1 MRTAYIRTSTGG
13 QDGQGQRESINEYCA
28 RKGLKIDKWEHE
40 QTSSRTPRKQRRITK
55 IIENM
60 KAGDEIITTEI
71 TRLGRSSVSE
81 LYAIIENLREK
92 GGSLRVINNDLRITA
107 GSMDIKTEAIL
118 NALSIA
124 GRIERDMISERTKN
138 ALQARKAEGVKLG
151 RPAGHSKLDSQ
162 KDEIIEYMKK
172 GINLTAISKLVNC
185 TTATLYTWLKN
196 NNIDRRKL
204 YKG

>member
-13 QDGQGQRESINEYCA
+13 QDGSGQREKINEYCA
-28 RKGLKIDKWEHE
+28 MNGIKIDRWEQE
-40 QTSSRTPRKQRRITK
+40 QTSSRTPKEERRIMK
-55 IIENM
+55 IINEM

-71 TRLGRSSVSE
+71 TRIGRSSVSE
-81 LYAIIENLREK
+81 LYTLIEKLREK
-92 GGSLRVINNDLRITA
+92 GGSLRIINNDLKITS

-138 ALQARKAEGVKLG
+138 ALQARKAQGVRLG
-151 RPAGHSKLDSQ
+151 RPAGNSKLDER
-162 KDEIIEYMKK
+162 KDEIIGYLKK
-172 GINLTAISKLVNC
+172 GINLTAISKLIDC

-196 NNIDRRKL
+196 NNIDRRKIKSL
-204 YKG
+204 